1 MKRLLTDFIL
11 ILSANQFAYAQYN
24 DDEIEMV
31 EQLIEDG
38 DKDDG
43 LEADEEIQDDLMND
57 EIESEEMEDPFT
69 KLEDLYKKEE
79 SEESADENDNEEI
92 KDDEILFG
100 EGLGLDSLDAVEIVV
115 LLQRNFG
122 IEVKDM
128 KEGQKIFYSID
139 TLANYVYENR

>member
-1 MKRLLTDFIL
+1 M
-11 ILSANQFAYAQYN
+11 
-24 DDEIEMV
+24 
-31 EQLIEDG
+31 EDQ
-38 DKDDG
+38 K
-43 LEADEEIQDDLMND
+43 
-57 EIESEEMEDPFT
+57 EMELPEIR
-69 KLEDLYKKEE
+69 KKLKELLVENLSLEDV
-79 SEESADENDNEEI
+79 SPEEI